1 MAAPRSGVLTSC
13 FDSAIMK
20 SLKSE
25 SWVGNNKSKEE
36 VVMKYY
42 HKLSLLAELLN
53 LKGKD
58 KESAKVAKAAEDYLT
73 FITYGEV
80 DKAELLKTLDEID
93 KQYELVIWQ
102 YRAWEL

>member
-1 MAAPRSGVLTSC
+1 
-13 FDSAIMK
+13 
-20 SLKSE
+20 
-25 SWVGNNKSKEE
+25 
-36 VVMKYY
+36 MKYY

-73 FITYGEV
+73 FISYGEV

-93 KQYELVIWQ
+93 KQYELVI
-102 YRAWEL
+102 